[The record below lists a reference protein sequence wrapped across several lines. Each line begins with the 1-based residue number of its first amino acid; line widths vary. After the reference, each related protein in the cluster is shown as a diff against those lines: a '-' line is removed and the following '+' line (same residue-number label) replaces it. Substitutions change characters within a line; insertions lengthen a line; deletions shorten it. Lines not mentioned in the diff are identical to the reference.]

1 MRVDRVR
8 MGFLMIDEVAGL
20 RARLGRLE
28 SLAATAYGPCGAVR
42 TALEH
47 AVLQRDIEQM
57 RLEVRAVLNVLR
69 DYEPN
74 R

>member
-1 MRVDRVR
+1 
-8 MGFLMIDEVAGL
+8 MIDEVAGL

-28 SLAATAYGPCGAVR
+28 SLAATAYGPYGAVR

-57 RLEVRAVLNVLR
+57 RLKVQAVLNLLR